1 MGLRPIPRVK
11 NKWGNMRRMGRVTFS
26 FACRTD
32 RFNRPIIRVRHRPHT
47 PLLGMINGVVRG
59 WILCGEQRLCEHLL
73 PDKPASST
81 VCGNS
86 KFHSPSIR
94 V

>member
-1 MGLRPIPRVK
+1 
-11 NKWGNMRRMGRVTFS
+11 MGRVTFS

-59 WILCGEQRLCEHLL
+59 WILCGGQNLCEHVLT
-73 PDKPASST
+73 DKLTASAAYKNKRFLCSA
-81 VCGNS
+81 
-86 KFHSPSIR
+86 IR
-94 V
+94 VERRVRQ